1 VGSSRYDEAVS
12 LSDRDPKANL
22 RAPNSRVAERPAM
35 HAMKFAIHNAC
46 MDVLLARAEMD
57 VRTLSAFMN
66 NRALEL
72 IM

>member
-1 VGSSRYDEAVS
+1 MY
-12 LSDRDPKANL
+12 
-22 RAPNSRVAERPAM
+22 
-35 HAMKFAIHNAC
+35 AMKFAIHNAC
-46 MDVLLARAEMD
+46 MDVLLARAGMD